1 MGKPGVEERSA
12 ERKAHVRVC
21 RVPLGQCV
29 LADALDALERWRA
42 RDREPRTRE
51 VRLLERGDSTGAKR
65 SPNASENRNR
75 IGDVHEDQ
83 PAHRGIERP
92 GAAEGS

>member
-1 MGKPGVEERSA
+1 
-12 ERKAHVRVC
+12 
-21 RVPLGQCV
+21 
-29 LADALDALERWRA
+29 
-42 RDREPRTRE
+42 